1 MINLHALIE
10 GTSAYR
16 SVKGDK
22 AEGRLSHAYLI
33 LSRDKDFLDDY
44 LNEFARLII
53 CGNPLPCGVC
63 RACKLMAEGA
73 YPDLRFYPRKTEDG
87 KEANVKVEDVQ
98 QIIEETYLKAVEGEK
113 KVFVISHGENLSP
126 VVQNKLL
133 KTLEEP
139 PHNVFI
145 LIGATT
151 DFPLLS
157 TVKSRMKRLE
167 IPAFSA
173 QVLYNALKEDCPDS
187 ERLKE
192 ACALADGTVGK
203 ALEIYGNDEVAHISQ
218 FVRDLVLNMKKS
230 QNVLDF
236 SQRFT
241 EEKLDFAEF
250 LSVLEVFYR
259 DMLLY
264 FSGGEEKVSNKNN
277 LQTIKS
283 AERYNLGS
291 CIYILEKIAEAQA
304 RKKANANATMLV
316 EWLFFQIL
324 EGKHKWLKL

>member
-1 MINLHALIE
+1 MINLHALVE
-10 GTSAYR
+10 GTSAYK

-22 AEGRLSHAYLI
+22 AKGRLSHAYLI
-33 LSRDKDFLDDY
+33 LSHDEAFLDGY
-44 LNEFARLII
+44 LEEFARLIL
-53 CGNPLPCGVC
+53 CDSLEPCGAC
-63 RACKLMAEGA
+63 RACKLMAEGV
-73 YPDLRFYPRKTEDG
+73 YPDLRVYPRKTEDG
-87 KEANVKVEDVQ
+87 KVGSVKVEDVQ
-98 QIIEETYLKAVEGEK
+98 QIIEETYLKPIEGEK

-139 PHNVFI
+139 PRNVFI

-173 QVLYNALKEDCPDS
+173 HVLYNALKDECPDS
-187 ERLKE
+187 ERLRE
-192 ACALADGTVGK
+192 ACALSDGAVGK
-203 ALEIYGNDEVAHISQ
+203 ALAVYGDDATARITE
-218 FVRDLVLNMKKS
+218 FVYDLVLNMKKS
-230 QNVLDF
+230 EDVLDF
-236 SQRFT
+236 SQ
-241 EEKLDFAEF
+241 KLAEQKIEFSQF

-264 FSGGEEKVSNKNN
+264 FAGGENNVDNKKN
-277 LQTIKS
+277 LAIIKKT
-283 AERYNLGS
+283 ERYNLGS
-291 CIYILEKIAEAQA
+291 CIYILEKTAEAAA